1 MNNYPPGGSNAQ
13 SGIQTKIL
21 KAHFSFINSL
31 LSASQQDPL
40 YFTGQISAQE
50 RWQEKKSA
58 VELCSHDAT
67 LPVTTSAPVFHLWL
81 LLVWSCHVRRRIRAS
96 FPPLSPPFLPVPGVG
111 RVAGPVQRR
120 VHRERGGERHSTEN
134 SLGIKVINFPLSR
147 AATQTEIKS
156 A

>member
-1 MNNYPPGGSNAQ
+1 MNDYVSGLLNAQ
-13 SGIQTKIL
+13 PGIQAEVL
-21 KAHFSFINSL
+21 KAHFSFINCL

-40 YFTGQISAQE
+40 FFTGQISAQE

-58 VELCSHDAT
+58 VEFCSHDAT

-111 RVAGPVQRR
+111 RVAAPHKGESTGSVEGSAIQQKTVWELRSLIFHFQGLP
-120 VHRERGGERHSTEN
+120 HRLR
-134 SLGIKVINFPLSR
+134 
-147 AATQTEIKS
+147 
-156 A
+156 